1 MFWEKKLDVWAS
13 QMRNRAALPLR
24 VELWNGQQLDL
35 GPTAPQV
42 TVRIPSAA
50 SLSYLLKPS
59 LSNLGSAYVEG
70 KFDID
75 GRAHEIIR
83 IGGALAAHAFKPVGR
98 LGRVVHNVR
107 HTRKRDA
114 EAIRYHYDVSN
125 AFYRA
130 WLDDNMV
137 YSCAYFEHGNEDLK
151 DAQLRKID
159 HILTKIVVR
168 PGDRLLDIGCGW
180 GALVMRAAEKFGA
193 RCVGITLSENQ
204 HALAQER
211 VRSAGLADRVE
222 IRLEDY
228 RDVRGRFDRIT
239 SVGMFEHVGLKHL
252 EEYFSRMH
260 ALLEDDGIAMNHG
273 ITTTDVNNGGAAY
286 GAGAF
291 IEQYVF
297 PHGELPHISLV
308 LRAMQEAGLETVDV
322 ENLRR
327 HYARTCGIWAD
338 NFEARSEQIRQ
349 LVDDRLFRIWRLY
362 LAGSAYA
369 FEQDW
374 ISLYQVMCVKAG
386 RNPANL
392 PWSRAY
398 MYQAVNRG

>member
-1 MFWEKKLDVWAS
+1 MFWEKRLGIWAD
-13 QMRNRAALPLR
+13 QMRNNAALPLR
-24 VELWNGQQLDL
+24 VELWNGQRVDL
-35 GPTAPQV
+35 GPAAPQV

-50 SLSYLLKPS
+50 ALPYLLKPS

-70 KFDID
+70 KFEID

-83 IGGALAAHAFKPVGR
+83 IGGALAAHALKPQGR
-98 LGRVVHNVR
+98 FGRVVHSVR

-137 YSCAYFEHGNEDLK
+137 YSCAYFEHGDEDLK
-151 DAQLRKID
+151 TAQLRKID
-159 HILTKIVVR
+159 HILTKIRVR

-193 RCVGITLSENQ
+193 HCVGITLSHNQ
-204 HALAQER
+204 CALAQER
-211 VRSAGLADRVE
+211 VHEAGLSDRVE

-228 RDVRGRFDRIT
+228 RDISGKFDRIT

-252 EEYFSRMH
+252 TEYFGRIH
-260 ALLEDDGIAMNHG
+260 ALLEDDGVAMNHG
-273 ITTTDVNNGGAAY
+273 ITSTDVDNGGAAY
-286 GAGAF
+286 GAGDF

-308 LRAMQEAGLETVDV
+308 LRSMQEAGLETVDV

-338 NFEARSEQIRQ
+338 NFETHGERIRQ
-349 LVDDRLFRIWRLY
+349 LVDDRQFRIWRLY

-386 RNPANL
+386 RPPANL

-398 MYQAVNRG
+398 MYAPRE